1 MWSHTEYGR
10 VMQLTKITTNKTQF
24 LQHLSFFPIYHECVW
39 YHECCMKQINLYLS
53 IHIPY
58 EQTHCIWAG
67 TNNAKINSITGRAHL
82 GHKRGH
88 YQCLSVIQPLLTVL
102 SYMPVVLNYISSG
115 KQAIII
121 RFIYLEGKK
130 KYVQSHMP
138 PLQMPVWGYYS
149 SHRPVHTTIVKQE
162 TLSLQWQQIK
172 FCEMNCTSILASAVV
187 AHETTHI
194 SSHFRAT
201 YI

>member
-1 MWSHTEYGR
+1 MVVYFCLCRSVCLSSNNFKVMNDRSHIGGNLRSRIVLYHMKTTFIAKVISILKPSIKCENTNNTIPGAQFKGEQYVINAIALIILSKYVDTYR
-10 VMQLTKITTNKTQF
+10 IWPSHAFNKKITTDKTQF

-88 YQCLSVIQPLLTVL
+88 YQCLSVIYPLLTVL
-102 SYMPVVLNYISSG
+102 SYMPVVLNYISS
-115 KQAIII
+115 
-121 RFIYLEGKK
+121 
-130 KYVQSHMP
+130 
-138 PLQMPVWGYYS
+138 
-149 SHRPVHTTIVKQE
+149 
-162 TLSLQWQQIK
+162 
-172 FCEMNCTSILASAVV
+172 
-187 AHETTHI
+187 
-194 SSHFRAT
+194 
-201 YI
+201 